1 MSRTDRQPRA
11 VVARCT
17 ICRRPEGPFVYMENR
32 KHYCVSCG
40 RKIRDLMRFGSAG
53 RRANDIHLD

>member
-1 MSRTDRQPRA
+1 
-11 VVARCT
+11 
-17 ICRRPEGPFVYMENR
+17 MENR